1 MTLLITFFAAITA
14 TVIWYVKGSKSQ
26 MYIGT
31 LALMYWGA
39 SIMWLVDAVFEFI
52 ELRDEFFTPAYEDMI
67 NDAYLGISAVAL
79 GLIIWTVSVL
89 IKDPK
94 GVIKGALAQGRY
106 NTTGNE
112 NILCH
117 GTASCCFSK
126 ITC

>member
-14 TVIWYVKGSKSQ
+14 TLFWYVKGSKSQ

-67 NDAYLGISAVAL
+67 NDAFLGLCVTAL
-79 GLIIWTVSVL
+79 GLLIWLGIVL

-94 GVIKGALAQGRY
+94 GVVRAALVKK
-106 NTTGNE
+106 N
-112 NILCH
+112 
-117 GTASCCFSK
+117 
-126 ITC
+126 